1 MNSDKQEI
9 QREKH
14 RLIFETLSRT
24 IINGAELDLC
34 LKQAA
39 TMLQNGFVPSREESI
54 KLQELL
60 AAAHAWSKQTSKLM
74 RQMKNRGLSG
84 PPL

>member
-14 RLIFETLSRT
+14 RLIFQFSRT

-74 RQMKNRGLSG
+74 RRMENRGSSG